1 VKEVSDARS
10 QAVRG
15 VNRPQERVSLSG
27 IRVREMWRRVEL
39 PPPEDSRCEVAA
51 ILHWATLDQYR
62 I

>member
-1 VKEVSDARS
+1 
-10 QAVRG
+10 
-15 VNRPQERVSLSG
+15 VSLSG